1 MKFRKKPIEIDAVLW
16 DGSKEAAAEIFKLGE
31 SKHLDIFD
39 DGAIQIATLEG
50 TMRCDKGDWVI
61 RGIKGELYPCKPDIF
76 ELTYEPSAL
85 SKNGM
90 VNVDFVEE
98 NCCQCKITFWFT
110 KKHLVFLKSKIL
122 ILLPQRPS
130 NTT

>member
-31 SKHLDIFD
+31 SKHLDIFPD
-39 DGAIQIATLEG
+39 ECIQISTLEG

-76 ELTYEPSAL
+76 ELTYEPVGIEQ
-85 SKNGM
+85 K
-90 VNVDFVEE
+90 
-98 NCCQCKITFWFT
+98 
-110 KKHLVFLKSKIL
+110 
-122 ILLPQRPS
+122 
-130 NTT
+130 